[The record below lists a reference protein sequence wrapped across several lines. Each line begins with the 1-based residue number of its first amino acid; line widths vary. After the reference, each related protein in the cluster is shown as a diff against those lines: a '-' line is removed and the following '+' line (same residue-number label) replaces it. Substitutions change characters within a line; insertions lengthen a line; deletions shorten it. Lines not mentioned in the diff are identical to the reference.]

1 MALSALWARD
11 IITHLPVSK
20 SFSAALASLLLA
32 ALPCASADL
41 LPLGQ
46 IPPGKVALVPQ
57 PHHDDHT
64 TDYGMGGLIARFV
77 DAGYDAYYVRASND
91 EKDGSHEPGEN
102 DIINLRESIAATK
115 ILGMKKVV
123 SLNWRNDY
131 TAPIPLNE
139 LRSQLIF
146 LIRKYKPDV
155 LLGHNPWE
163 HYQKNPDHRNVARAM
178 AEACWLAGYANVNPE
193 QLELGV
199 QPHQAS
205 WLYLKARLDW
215 GLGQR
220 PNIAMELNE
229 DQVRRKQKAYQT
241 HRNVYANPNRARAM
255 KAALAKENLY
265 IPEFERMDDQQAAV
279 QMEEWYMEWIS
290 RERGKQA
297 GVKYAEDY
305 YYYFIGEFDYLPG
318 LKDYL
323 EENVRKR

>member
-1 MALSALWARD
+1 LQRSRSFRGAL
-11 IITHLPVSK
+11 V
-20 SFSAALASLLLA
+20 FLLLA
-32 ALPCASADL
+32 ALPCAAADL
-41 LPLGQ
+41 LPLGK
-46 IPPGKVALVPQ
+46 IPPGKVVLVPQ

-77 DAGYDAYYVRASND
+77 DDGYDAYYVRASND
-91 EKDGSHEPGEN
+91 EKDGSHLPGEN
-102 DIINLRESIAATK
+102 DIINLRESVAATK
-115 ILGMKKVV
+115 ILGMKKVI

-146 LIRKYKPDV
+146 LIRKYRPDV
-155 LLGHNPWE
+155 VLAHNPWE
-163 HYQKNPDHRNVARAM
+163 HYQKNPDHRNVARAI
-178 AEACWLAGYANVNPE
+178 AEAHWLPGYANVNPE

-205 WLYLKARLDW
+205 YLYLKARLDW

-241 HRNVYANPNRARAM
+241 HRNVYAHPARARAM
-255 KAALAKENLY
+255 KATLAKENLY
-265 IPEFERMDDQQAAV
+265 IPEFERMDDQEAAV

-297 GVKYAEDY
+297 GVRYAEDY
-305 YYYFIGEFDYLPG
+305 HFVSEFDYLPG
-318 LKDYL
+318 LKEYL
-323 EENVRKR
+323 EGSLQKQ

>member
-1 MALSALWARD
+1 MMS
-11 IITHLPVSK
+11 HLPVFRFIASI
-20 SFSAALASLLLA
+20 LVSLLVA
-32 ALPCASADL
+32 EFPCASADL
-41 LPLGQ
+41 LPSGKV
-46 IPPGKVALVPQ
+46 PPGKVVLVPQ

-64 TDYGMGGLIARFV
+64 TDYGMGGLIARLV
-77 DAGYDAYYVRASND
+77 DEGYDAYYVRASND

-102 DIINLRESIAATK
+102 DIINLRESIAAAK

-178 AEACWLAGYANVNPE
+178 AEAYWLAGYANVNPE
-193 QLELGV
+193 QLKLGA
-199 QPHQAS
+199 QPHEAS
-205 WLYLKARLDW
+205 YLYLKGRLDW

-241 HRNVYANPNRARAM
+241 HRNVYAKPDSARAI
-255 KAALAKENLY
+255 KTALAKENLY

-305 YYYFIGEFDYLPG
+305 YFIDEFDHLPG
-318 LKDYL
+318 LKAYL
-323 EENVRKR
+323 QENVRKQ